1 MKVLLR
7 SCMHGRIA
15 TFVSTLFFL
24 SLCFASCAGLDTAK
38 SQTSLSLPAAHYRIV
53 IENNIAYGPLPAE
66 KINLCL
72 PLATIGQ
79 RPAILFIHGGGWVA
93 GHISDFDNMCRL
105 LAEQGYV
112 AATIGYRLAVMSQ
125 PSTHWPA
132 QIVDAQLAVRWLRAH
147 QAQLDINPDHLC
159 AWGSSAG
166 GHLSVELGTL
176 KTIHPGDEAELYTN
190 QSPTVSCV
198 IDEFGPT
205 DLTSHKT
212 PLLTSDLLKLFGGIT
227 YEQNPEPYEDMSPVL
242 HITMQNAPTL
252 IIQGTQD
259 IVVPPQQ
266 SLELQ
271 HALQTH
277 HIPAQYISYN
287 GEHSFIKLSSEQ
299 HNKIIDQEITFLGE
313 Y

>member
-1 MKVLLR
+1 MKRLLR
-7 SCMHGRIA
+7 FCMQRHA
-15 TFVSTLFFL
+15 KLFIYLLFLL
-24 SLCFASCAGLDTAK
+24 SLLFTSCTQLGTTKPSAA
-38 SQTSLSLPAAHYRIV
+38 LSLPAARYRI
-53 IENNIAYGPLPAE
+53 ITKNNIAYGPLPAE

-72 PLATIGQ
+72 PLATVGQ

-93 GHISDFDNMCRL
+93 GHITDFDNMCRL

-112 AATIGYRLAVMSQ
+112 AATISYRLAVLSL

-147 QAQLDINPDHLC
+147 QAQLNFNPRHLC
-159 AWGSSAG
+159 AWGTSAG
-166 GHLSVELGTL
+166 GHLSVELGSL
-176 KTIHPGDEAELYTN
+176 KTIHPGDEARLYPH

-205 DLTSHKT
+205 DLTTNKT
-212 PLLTSDLLKLFGGIT
+212 PLLTGYLLKLFGGIT
-227 YEQNPEPYEDMSPVL
+227 YQQNPKPYQDISPVL
-242 HITMQNAPTL
+242 HVTAQNAPTL
-252 IIQGTQD
+252 IVQGTND

-271 HALQTH
+271 HVLQMH
-277 HIPAQYISYN
+277 HVPVQYISYN
-287 GEHSFIKLSSEQ
+287 GEHAFVKLGSAQ
-299 HNKIIDQEITFLGE
+299 HNAIIDREIAFLAK